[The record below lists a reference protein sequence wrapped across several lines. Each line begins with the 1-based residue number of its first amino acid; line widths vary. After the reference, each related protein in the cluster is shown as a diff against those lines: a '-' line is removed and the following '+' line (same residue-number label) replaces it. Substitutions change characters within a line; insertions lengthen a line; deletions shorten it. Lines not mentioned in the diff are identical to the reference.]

1 VPLVGKWRPSVGK
14 VREWYVASRHLQ
26 GCSPRL
32 CHLRTDGL
40 TPVSKYWTYQSH
52 ADVYRPSKSS
62 SWLPTVAWLYPHCF
76 IGWLMRET
84 GYGPI
89 DRSADM
95 LWIVL
100 GAIFL
105 GSSDPAQLCWWLH
118 ERLLYVDH
126 VRYVWSWTI
135 HGLSVK
141 IMWRVG
147 RVFPCRVYINS
158 NHRDSQIWVIACLWQ
173 SLCSNFM
180 SSTCLM

>member
-100 GAIFL
+100 GAFFSGVVTLLNSVDDYMKGCYMWTTWDTYGL
-105 GSSDPAQLCWWLH
+105 GPYMGWAWKSCGVLVGFSPAGCTSIRITVTL
-118 ERLLYVDH
+118 
-126 VRYVWSWTI
+126 RYE
-135 HGLSVK
+135 
-141 IMWRVG
+141 
-147 RVFPCRVYINS
+147 
-158 NHRDSQIWVIACLWQ
+158 
-173 SLCSNFM
+173 
-180 SSTCLM
+180 